1 MRAGPRWTREL
12 KRTLDLPV
20 EWRAYDRVGK
30 YISNGEIVVVITPE
44 AQQKLNQVIASQDAG
59 LGVRVSVV
67 RGPHGCVHG
76 WSLEVEGERR
86 PDDRVFTYGDL
97 ELMVEPD
104 LIEGLSDATIDYRE
118 DATGIGFRID
128 VPDSVGAGGHG
139 GCGNH

>member
-1 MRAGPRWTREL
+1 MIT
-12 KRTLDLPV
+12 
-20 EWRAYDRVGK
+20 
-30 YISNGEIVVVITPE
+30 ITPE
-44 AQQKLNQVIASQDAG
+44 AQQKLNKVIASQDAA

-86 PDDRVFTYGDL
+86 SDDRVFTYGDL
-97 ELMVEPD
+97 EVMVEPD
-104 LIEGLSDATIDYRE
+104 LVAALSDATIDYRE

-128 VPDSVGAGGHG
+128 VPDPVGAGGHGGHG